1 MERIYFDNAATT
13 PLDKEVA
20 DAMYHVMIHEF
31 GNPSSTHATGRNV
44 RTIIEE
50 CRRTIA
56 KLINC
61 SPGEV
66 FFTSGGT
73 EADNM
78 AIKQTVEA
86 YQIKNIITSA
96 IEHHAVLHTIEEI
109 AKQKNIKIHLVKLTE
124 NGHVNYE
131 DLELLLQNNP
141 NALVSLMHANNE
153 IGNLLE
159 AELVGNL
166 CEKYQAFFHSDTVQT
181 IGHYPIDVQKLKVH
195 FIACAA
201 HKFHGPKGVGFI
213 YISSNSKI
221 HPFVTGGSQERN
233 MRGGTENVYGIVGL
247 TKALENAYS
256 NLEQEMEHISSLKKY
271 MIEQLKSNVEGIS
284 FNGDAEG
291 NSLYTVLNTSFPPS
305 SIGEMLLFKLD
316 IAGVSVSGG
325 SACSSG
331 SEVGSHVLN
340 ALKTDR
346 NRAAVRFSFA
356 KQNTKLE
363 VDSVINILVEMFE
376 KSKQMSKNN

>member
-20 DAMYHVMIHEF
+20 DTMYQVMLNDF
-31 GNPSSTHATGRNV
+31 GNPSSTHSHGRTV

-56 KLINC
+56 KIINC
-61 SPGEV
+61 SPGEI

-78 AIKQTVEA
+78 ALRKTISDFN
-86 YQIKNIITSA
+86 IKNIISSA
-96 IEHHAVLHTIEEI
+96 IEHHAVSHTVEEL
-109 AKQKNIKIHLVKLTE
+109 AKDGKVNMYLVELTE

-131 DLELLLQNNP
+131 NLEYLLQNNP

-153 IGNLLE
+153 IGNLLD
-159 AELVGNL
+159 AEKVGEL
-166 CEKYQAFFHSDTVQT
+166 CEKYNALFHSDTVQT
-181 IGHYPIDVQKLKVH
+181 VGHYPIDVQKMKVH

-201 HKFHGPKGVGFI
+201 HKFHGPKGIGFI

-221 HPFVTGGSQERN
+221 HPFITGGAQERN

-247 TKALENAYS
+247 TQALEIAYN
-256 NLEQEMEHISSLKKY
+256 NLNNEMEHIKSLKFY
-271 MIEQLKSNVEGIS
+271 MLEQLKKNIQGIE

-291 NSLYTVLNTSFPPS
+291 NSLYTVLNASFPPS

-316 IAGVSVSGG
+316 IAGISVSGG

-331 SEVGSHVLN
+331 SDVGSHVLK
-340 ALKTDR
+340 ALKTDG

-356 KQNTKLE
+356 KQNTFSE
-363 VDSVINILVEMFE
+363 VDKVINVLTEMLNHT
-376 KSKQMSKNN
+376 KMNIG

>member
-20 DAMYHVMIHEF
+20 EAMYQVMLNEY
-31 GNPSSTHATGRNV
+31 GNPSSTHATGRTV

-50 CRRTIA
+50 SRRTIA

-61 SPGEV
+61 SPGEI

-78 AIKQTVEA
+78 AIRKTVENFK
-86 YQIKNIITSA
+86 IENIITSA
-96 IEHHAVLHTIEEI
+96 IEHHAVLHTIEEL
-109 AKQKNIKIHLVKLTE
+109 AHAGLIKIHLVKLTQ
-124 NGHVNYE
+124 NGHIDYT
-131 DLELLLQNNP
+131 DLENLLQNNP
-141 NALVSLMHANNE
+141 NTLVSLMHANNE
-153 IGNLLE
+153 IGNLLD
-159 AELVGNL
+159 AEKVGDL
-166 CEKYQAFFHSDTVQT
+166 CEQYKAFFHSDTVQT

-213 YISSNSKI
+213 YVSSNAKI
-221 HPFVTGGSQERN
+221 HPFITGGAQERN

-247 TKALENAYS
+247 TKALVNAYTH
-256 NLEQEMEHISSLKKY
+256 LDDEMAHISSLKKY
-271 MIEQLKSNVEGIS
+271 MTEQLKSNIANIQ

-291 NSLYTVLNTSFPPS
+291 DSLYTVLNTSFPPS
-305 SIGEMLLFKLD
+305 TIGEMLLFKLD
-316 IAGVSVSGG
+316 IAGISVSGG

-331 SEVGSHVLN
+331 SEVGSHVLK
-340 ALKTDR
+340 ALNTDR

-356 KQNTKLE
+356 KQNTKAE
-363 VDSVINILVEMFE
+363 VDSVIAVLVEMLNTTA
-376 KSKQMSKNN
+376 KSN

>member
-20 DAMYHVMIHEF
+20 DAMYQVMLHEY
-31 GNPSSTHATGRNV
+31 GNPSSTHATGRTV

-61 SPGEV
+61 SPGEI

-78 AIKQTVEA
+78 AIRKTVEDFKI
-86 YQIKNIITSA
+86 QNIITSA
-96 IEHHAVLHTIEEI
+96 IEHHAVSHTIEEL
-109 AKQKNIKIHLVKLTE
+109 AHAGLVKMHLVKLTE
-124 NGHVNYE
+124 NGHIDYT
-131 DLELLLQNNP
+131 DLENLLQNNP

-153 IGNLLE
+153 IGNLLD
-159 AELVGNL
+159 AERVGNL
-166 CEKYQAFFHSDTVQT
+166 CEQFKAFFHSDTVQT

-201 HKFHGPKGVGFI
+201 HKFHGPKGAGFI
-213 YISSNSKI
+213 YVSSNAKI
-221 HPFVTGGSQERN
+221 HPFITGGAQERN

-247 TKALENAYS
+247 TKALENAYAH
-256 NLEQEMEHISSLKKY
+256 LDEEMAHISSLKKY
-271 MIEQLKSNVEGIS
+271 MIEQLKANIPGVL

-305 SIGEMLLFKLD
+305 PIGEMLLFKLD
-316 IAGVSVSGG
+316 IAGISVSGG

-331 SEVGSHVLN
+331 SDVGSHVLK
-340 ALKTDR
+340 ALNTDR

-356 KQNTKLE
+356 KQNTKAE
-363 VDSVINILVEMFE
+363 VDKVVAALAEMLNAAA
-376 KSKQMSKNN
+376 KSN

>member
-20 DAMYHVMIHEF
+20 DAMYQVMLHEY
-31 GNPSSTHATGRNV
+31 GNPSSTHATGRTV

-61 SPGEV
+61 SPGEI

-78 AIKQTVEA
+78 AIRKTVEDFKI
-86 YQIKNIITSA
+86 QNIITSA
-96 IEHHAVLHTIEEI
+96 IEHHAVSHTIEEL
-109 AKQKNIKIHLVKLTE
+109 AHAGLVKMHLVKLTE
-124 NGHVNYE
+124 NGHIDYT
-131 DLELLLQNNP
+131 DLENLLQNNP

-153 IGNLLE
+153 IGNLLD
-159 AELVGNL
+159 AERVGNL
-166 CEKYQAFFHSDTVQT
+166 CEQYKAFFHSDTVQT

-201 HKFHGPKGVGFI
+201 HKFHGPKGAGFI
-213 YISSNSKI
+213 YVSSNAKI
-221 HPFVTGGSQERN
+221 HPFITGGAQERN

-247 TKALENAYS
+247 TKALEKAYAH
-256 NLEQEMEHISSLKKY
+256 LDEEMAHISSLKKY
-271 MIEQLKSNVEGIS
+271 MIEQLKANIPGIQ

-305 SIGEMLLFKLD
+305 PIGEMLLFKLD
-316 IAGVSVSGG
+316 IAGISVSGG

-331 SEVGSHVLN
+331 SDVGSHVLK
-340 ALKTDR
+340 ALNTDR

-356 KQNTKLE
+356 KQNTKAE
-363 VDSVINILVEMFE
+363 VDKVIAALSEMLNAAA
-376 KSKQMSKNN
+376 KSN

>member
-20 DAMYHVMIHEF
+20 DTMYQVMLNNF
-31 GNPSSTHATGRNV
+31 GNPSSTHSHGRTV

-61 SPGEV
+61 SPGEI

-78 AIKQTVEA
+78 ALRKTISDFN
-86 YQIKNIITSA
+86 IKNIISSA
-96 IEHHAVLHTIEEI
+96 IEHHAVSHTLEEL
-109 AKQKNIKIHLVKLTE
+109 AKDDEVKLHLVKLTE
-124 NGHVNYE
+124 NGHVDYE
-131 DLELLLQNNP
+131 NLEYLLQNNP

-153 IGNLLE
+153 IGNLLD
-159 AELVGNL
+159 AEKVGEL
-166 CEKYQAFFHSDTVQT
+166 CEKYNALFHSDTVQT
-181 IGHYPIDVQKLKVH
+181 VGHYPIDVQKMKVH

-201 HKFHGPKGVGFI
+201 HKFHGPKGIGFI

-221 HPFVTGGSQERN
+221 HPFITGGAQERN

-247 TKALENAYS
+247 TKALEIAYN
-256 NLEQEMEHISSLKKY
+256 NLNNEMEHIKSLKFY
-271 MIEQLKSNVEGIS
+271 MLEQLKKNVQGIE

-291 NSLYTVLNTSFPPS
+291 NSLYTVLNASFPPS

-331 SEVGSHVLN
+331 SDVGSHVLK
-340 ALKTDR
+340 ALKTDS

-356 KQNTKLE
+356 KQNTFSEIDK
-363 VDSVINILVEMFE
+363 VINVLTEMLNQP
-376 KSKQMSKNN
+376 KMNVG

>member
-20 DAMYHVMIHEF
+20 DAMYQVMLHEY
-31 GNPSSTHATGRNV
+31 GNPSSTHATGRTV

-61 SPGEV
+61 SPGEI

-78 AIKQTVEA
+78 AIRKTVEDFKI
-86 YQIKNIITSA
+86 QNIITSA
-96 IEHHAVLHTIEEI
+96 IEHHAVSHTIEEL
-109 AKQKNIKIHLVKLTE
+109 AHAGLVKMHLVKLTE
-124 NGHVNYE
+124 NGHIDYT
-131 DLELLLQNNP
+131 DLENLLQNNP

-153 IGNLLE
+153 IGNLLD
-159 AELVGNL
+159 AEKVGDL
-166 CEKYQAFFHSDTVQT
+166 CEQYKAFFHSDTVQT

-213 YISSNSKI
+213 YVSSNAKI
-221 HPFVTGGSQERN
+221 HPFITGGAQERN

-247 TKALENAYS
+247 TKALEKAYAH
-256 NLEQEMEHISSLKKY
+256 LDEEMAHISSLKKY
-271 MIEQLKSNVEGIS
+271 MIEELKTNIPGIQ

-305 SIGEMLLFKLD
+305 PIGEMLLFKLD
-316 IAGVSVSGG
+316 IAGISVSGG

-331 SEVGSHVLN
+331 SDVGSHVLKAIN
-340 ALKTDR
+340 SDR

-356 KQNTKLE
+356 KQNTKDE
-363 VDSVINILVEMFE
+363 VDKVIAVLVEMLSISV
-376 KSKQMSKNN
+376 KLN

>member
-20 DAMYHVMIHEF
+20 DAMYHVMINEF
-31 GNPSSTHATGRNV
+31 GNPSSTHNEGRNV

-50 CRRTIA
+50 CRRSIA

-78 AIKQTVEA
+78 AIRKTVAA
-86 YQIKNIITSA
+86 YQIKNIITSE
-96 IEHHAVLHTIEEI
+96 IEHHAVLHTIEELT
-109 AKQKNIKIHLVKLTE
+109 KSGDVKLHFVKLTA

-153 IGNLLE
+153 IGNLLD

-213 YISSNSKI
+213 YISSNAKI
-221 HPFVTGGSQERN
+221 HPFLTGGAQERN
-233 MRGGTENVYGIVGL
+233 MRGGTENFYGIVGL
-247 TKALENAYS
+247 TKALENAYA
-256 NLEQEMEHISSLKKY
+256 NLEKEMTHISSLKNY
-271 MIEQLKSNVEGIS
+271 MIEQLKLNIDGIT

-291 NSLYTVLNTSFPPS
+291 NSLYTVLNASFPPS

-331 SEVGSHVLN
+331 SEVGSHVLS

-346 NRAAVRFSFA
+346 NRAAVRFSFS
-356 KQNTKLE
+356 KQNTKSE
-363 VDSVINILVEMFE
+363 VDMVISVLMEMLN
-376 KSKQMSKNN
+376 KSK

>member
-20 DAMYHVMIHEF
+20 DAMYQVMLHEY
-31 GNPSSTHATGRNV
+31 GNPSSTHATGRTV

-61 SPGEV
+61 SPGEI

-78 AIKQTVEA
+78 AIRKTVEDFKI
-86 YQIKNIITSA
+86 QNIITSA
-96 IEHHAVLHTIEEI
+96 IEHHAVSHTIEEL
-109 AKQKNIKIHLVKLTE
+109 AHAGLVKMHLVKLTE
-124 NGHVNYE
+124 NGHIDYT
-131 DLELLLQNNP
+131 DLENLLQNNP

-153 IGNLLE
+153 IGNLLD
-159 AELVGNL
+159 AERVGNL
-166 CEKYQAFFHSDTVQT
+166 CEQYKAFFHSDTVQT

-201 HKFHGPKGVGFI
+201 HKFHGPKGAGFI
-213 YISSNSKI
+213 YVSSNAKI
-221 HPFVTGGSQERN
+221 HPFITGGAQERN

-247 TKALENAYS
+247 TKALEKAYAH
-256 NLEQEMEHISSLKKY
+256 LDEEMAHISSLKKY
-271 MIEQLKSNVEGIS
+271 MIEQLKANIPGIQ

-305 SIGEMLLFKLD
+305 PIGEMLLFKLD
-316 IAGVSVSGG
+316 IAGISVSGG

-331 SEVGSHVLN
+331 SDVGSHVLK
-340 ALKTDR
+340 ALNTDR

-356 KQNTKLE
+356 KQNTKAE
-363 VDSVINILVEMFE
+363 VDKVIAALVEMLTATV
-376 KSKQMSKNN
+376 KSN

>member
-20 DAMYHVMIHEF
+20 DTMYQVMLNNF
-31 GNPSSTHATGRNV
+31 GNPSSTHSHGRTV

-61 SPGEV
+61 SPGEI

-78 AIKQTVEA
+78 ALRKTISDFN
-86 YQIKNIITSA
+86 IKNIISSA
-96 IEHHAVLHTIEEI
+96 IEHHAVSHTLEEL
-109 AKQKNIKIHLVKLTE
+109 AKHDEVKLHLVKLTE
-124 NGHVNYE
+124 NGHVDYE
-131 DLELLLQNNP
+131 NLEYLLQNNP

-153 IGNLLE
+153 IGNLLD
-159 AELVGNL
+159 AEKVGEL
-166 CEKYQAFFHSDTVQT
+166 CEKYNALFHSDTVQT
-181 IGHYPIDVQKLKVH
+181 VGHYPIDVQKMKVH

-201 HKFHGPKGVGFI
+201 HKFHGPKGIGFI

-221 HPFVTGGSQERN
+221 HPFITGGAQERN

-247 TKALENAYS
+247 TKALEIAYN
-256 NLEQEMEHISSLKKY
+256 NLNNEMEHIKSLKFY
-271 MIEQLKSNVEGIS
+271 MLEQLKKNVQGIE

-291 NSLYTVLNTSFPPS
+291 NSLYTVLNASFPPS

-331 SEVGSHVLN
+331 SDVGSHVLK
-340 ALKTDR
+340 ALKTDS

-356 KQNTKLE
+356 KQNTFSE
-363 VDSVINILVEMFE
+363 VDKVINVLTEMLNQP
-376 KSKQMSKNN
+376 KMNVG

>member
-20 DAMYHVMIHEF
+20 DAMYQVMLHEY
-31 GNPSSTHATGRNV
+31 GNPSSTHATGRTV

-61 SPGEV
+61 SPGEI

-78 AIKQTVEA
+78 AIRKTVEDFKI
-86 YQIKNIITSA
+86 QNIITSA
-96 IEHHAVLHTIEEI
+96 IEHHAVSHTIEEL
-109 AKQKNIKIHLVKLTE
+109 AHAGLVKMHLVKLTE
-124 NGHVNYE
+124 NGHIDYT
-131 DLELLLQNNP
+131 DLENLLQNNP

-153 IGNLLE
+153 IGNLLD
-159 AELVGNL
+159 AERVGNL
-166 CEKYQAFFHSDTVQT
+166 CEQYKAFFHSDTVQT

-201 HKFHGPKGVGFI
+201 HKFHGPKGAGFI
-213 YISSNSKI
+213 YVSSNAKI
-221 HPFVTGGSQERN
+221 HPFITGGAQERN

-247 TKALENAYS
+247 TKALEKAYAH
-256 NLEQEMEHISSLKKY
+256 LDEEMAHISSLKKY
-271 MIEQLKSNVEGIS
+271 MIEQLKANIPGIK

-305 SIGEMLLFKLD
+305 PIGEMLLFKLD
-316 IAGVSVSGG
+316 IAGISVSGG

-331 SEVGSHVLN
+331 SDVGSHVLK
-340 ALKTDR
+340 ALNTDR

-356 KQNTKLE
+356 KQNTKAE
-363 VDSVINILVEMFE
+363 VDKVITALADMLNAAA
-376 KSKQMSKNN
+376 KSN

>member
-20 DAMYHVMIHEF
+20 DAMYQVMLHEY
-31 GNPSSTHATGRNV
+31 GNPSSTHATGRTV

-61 SPGEV
+61 SPGEI

-78 AIKQTVEA
+78 AIRKTVEDFKI
-86 YQIKNIITSA
+86 QNIITSA
-96 IEHHAVLHTIEEI
+96 IEHHAVSHTIEEL
-109 AKQKNIKIHLVKLTE
+109 AHAGLVKMHLVKLTE
-124 NGHVNYE
+124 NGHIDYT
-131 DLELLLQNNP
+131 DLENLLQNNP

-153 IGNLLE
+153 IGNLLD
-159 AELVGNL
+159 AEKVGNL
-166 CEKYQAFFHSDTVQT
+166 CEQYKAFFHSDTVQT

-201 HKFHGPKGVGFI
+201 HKFHGPKGAGFI
-213 YISSNSKI
+213 YVSSNAKI
-221 HPFVTGGSQERN
+221 HPFITGGAQERN

-247 TKALENAYS
+247 TKALENAYAH
-256 NLEQEMEHISSLKKY
+256 LDEEMAHISSLKKY
-271 MIEQLKSNVEGIS
+271 MIEQLKANIPGVL

-305 SIGEMLLFKLD
+305 PIGEMLLFKLD
-316 IAGVSVSGG
+316 IAGISVSGG

-331 SEVGSHVLN
+331 SDVGSHVLK
-340 ALKTDR
+340 ALNTDR

-356 KQNTKLE
+356 KQNTKAE
-363 VDSVINILVEMFE
+363 VDKVVATLVEMLNAAA
-376 KSKQMSKNN
+376 KSN

>member
-20 DAMYHVMIHEF
+20 DAMYQVMLHEY
-31 GNPSSTHATGRNV
+31 GNPSSTHATGRTV

-61 SPGEV
+61 SPGEI

-78 AIKQTVEA
+78 AIRKTVEDFKI
-86 YQIKNIITSA
+86 QNIITSA
-96 IEHHAVLHTIEEI
+96 IEHHAVSHTIEEL
-109 AKQKNIKIHLVKLTE
+109 AHAGLVKMHLVKLTE
-124 NGHVNYE
+124 NGHIDYT
-131 DLELLLQNNP
+131 DLESLLQNNP

-153 IGNLLE
+153 IGNLLD
-159 AELVGNL
+159 AERVGNL
-166 CEKYQAFFHSDTVQT
+166 CEQYKAFFHSDTVQT
-181 IGHYPIDVQKLKVH
+181 IGHYPIDIQKLKVH

-213 YISSNSKI
+213 YVSSNAKI
-221 HPFVTGGSQERN
+221 HPFITGGAQERN

-247 TKALENAYS
+247 TKALEKAYA
-256 NLEQEMEHISSLKKY
+256 NLDEEMAHISSLKKY
-271 MIEQLKSNVEGIS
+271 MIEQLKANIPGIQ

-305 SIGEMLLFKLD
+305 PIGEMLLFKLD

-331 SEVGSHVLN
+331 SDVGSHVLKALN
-340 ALKTDR
+340 ADR

-356 KQNTKLE
+356 KQNTKTE
-363 VDSVINILVEMFE
+363 VDQVIAALVEMLNLPA
-376 KSKQMSKNN
+376 KSN

>member
-20 DAMYHVMIHEF
+20 DAMYHVMINEF
-31 GNPSSTHATGRNV
+31 GNPSSTHNEGRNV

-50 CRRTIA
+50 CRRSIA

-78 AIKQTVEA
+78 AIRKTVAA
-86 YQIKNIITSA
+86 YDIKNIITSE
-96 IEHHAVLHTIEEI
+96 IEHHAVLHTIEELT
-109 AKQKNIKIHLVKLTE
+109 KSGDVKLHFVKLTA

-141 NALVSLMHANNE
+141 NALLSLMHANNE
-153 IGNLLE
+153 IGNLLD

-213 YISSNSKI
+213 YISSNAKI
-221 HPFVTGGSQERN
+221 HPFLTGGAQERN
-233 MRGGTENVYGIVGL
+233 MRGGTENFYGIVGL
-247 TKALENAYS
+247 TKALENAYA
-256 NLEQEMEHISSLKKY
+256 NLEKEMTHISSLKNY
-271 MIEQLKSNVEGIS
+271 MIEQLKLNIDGIT

-291 NSLYTVLNTSFPPS
+291 NSLYTVLNASFPPS

-331 SEVGSHVLN
+331 SEVGSHVLS

-346 NRAAVRFSFA
+346 NRAAVRFSFS
-356 KQNTKLE
+356 KQNTKSE
-363 VDSVINILVEMFE
+363 VDMVISVLMEMLN
-376 KSKQMSKNN
+376 KSK

>member
-20 DAMYHVMIHEF
+20 DAMYQVMLHEY
-31 GNPSSTHATGRNV
+31 GNPSSTHATGRTV

-61 SPGEV
+61 SPGEI

-78 AIKQTVEA
+78 AIRKTVEDFKI
-86 YQIKNIITSA
+86 QNIITSA
-96 IEHHAVLHTIEEI
+96 IEHHAVSHTIEEL
-109 AKQKNIKIHLVKLTE
+109 AHAGLVKMHLVKLTE
-124 NGHVNYE
+124 NGHIDYT
-131 DLELLLQNNP
+131 DLESLLQNNP

-153 IGNLLE
+153 IGNLLD
-159 AELVGNL
+159 AERVGNL
-166 CEKYQAFFHSDTVQT
+166 CEKYKAFFHSDTVQT

-201 HKFHGPKGVGFI
+201 HKFHGPKGAGFI
-213 YISSNSKI
+213 YVSSNAKI
-221 HPFVTGGSQERN
+221 HPFITGGAQERN

-247 TKALENAYS
+247 TKALEKAYAH
-256 NLEQEMEHISSLKKY
+256 LDEEMAHISSLKKY
-271 MIEQLKSNVEGIS
+271 MIEQLKANIPGIQ

-291 NSLYTVLNTSFPPS
+291 NSLYTVLNASFPPS
-305 SIGEMLLFKLD
+305 PIGEMLLFKLD
-316 IAGVSVSGG
+316 IAGISVSGG

-331 SEVGSHVLN
+331 SDVGSHVLK
-340 ALKTDR
+340 ALNTDR

-356 KQNTKLE
+356 KQNTKAE
-363 VDSVINILVEMFE
+363 VDKVITALVEMLNAVA
-376 KSKQMSKNN
+376 KSN

>member
-20 DAMYHVMIHEF
+20 DAMYNVMIHEF
-31 GNPSSTHATGRNV
+31 GNPSSTHAEGRNV

-50 CRRTIA
+50 CRRSIA
-56 KLINC
+56 KLLNC

-73 EADNM
+73 ESDNM
-78 AIKQTVEA
+78 AIRKTVEA
-86 YQIKNIITSA
+86 YEIKNIITSE
-96 IEHHAVLHTIEEI
+96 IEHHAVLHTIEELT
-109 AKQKNIKIHLVKLTE
+109 KNGLIKLHFVKLTE

-153 IGNLLE
+153 IGNLLD

-166 CEKYQAFFHSDTVQT
+166 CEKYEAFFHSDTVQT

-213 YISSNSKI
+213 YISSNAKI
-221 HPFVTGGSQERN
+221 NSFITGGSQERN
-233 MRGGTENVYGIVGL
+233 MRGGTENLYGIVGL
-247 TKALENAYS
+247 TKALENAYA
-256 NLEQEMEHISSLKKY
+256 NLEKEMTHIISLKNY
-271 MIEQLKSNVEGIS
+271 MIEQLKSNVEGIT

-291 NSLYTVLNTSFPPS
+291 NSLYTVLNVSFPPS

-331 SEVGSHVLN
+331 SEVGSHVLS
-340 ALKTDR
+340 ALKTDS

-363 VDSVINILVEMFE
+363 VDKVIGVLVEMFL
-376 KSKQMSKNN
+376 KSKQMSSNN

>member
-20 DAMYHVMIHEF
+20 DAMYQVMIHEF
-31 GNPSSTHATGRNV
+31 GNPSSTHTEGRNV

-78 AIKQTVEA
+78 AIRKTVAA
-86 YQIKNIITSA
+86 YDIKNIITSE
-96 IEHHAVLHTIEEI
+96 IEHHAVLHTIEELT
-109 AKQKNIKIHLVKLTE
+109 KSGDVKLHFVKLTA

-141 NALVSLMHANNE
+141 NALLSLMHANNE
-153 IGNLLE
+153 IGNLLD

-213 YISSNSKI
+213 YISSKSKI
-221 HPFVTGGSQERN
+221 HPFVTGGAQERN

-256 NLEQEMEHISSLKKY
+256 NLSQEMAHISSIKNY
-271 MIEQLKSNVEGIS
+271 MIEQLKSNIEGIT

-305 SIGEMLLFKLD
+305 PIGEMLLFKLD

-331 SEVGSHVLN
+331 SEVGSHVLS

-356 KQNTKLE
+356 KQNTKSE
-363 VDSVINILVEMFE
+363 VDKVIGVLVEMLN
-376 KSKQMSKNN
+376 KSK

>member
-13 PLDKEVA
+13 PLDIEVA
-20 DAMYHVMIHEF
+20 DAMYQVMLHEY
-31 GNPSSTHATGRNV
+31 GNPSSSHATGRTV

-61 SPGEV
+61 SPGEI

-78 AIKQTVEA
+78 AIRKTVEDFKI
-86 YQIKNIITSA
+86 QNIITSA
-96 IEHHAVLHTIEEI
+96 IEHHAVSHTIEEL
-109 AKQKNIKIHLVKLTE
+109 AHAGLVKMHLVKLTE
-124 NGHVNYE
+124 NGHIDYT
-131 DLELLLQNNP
+131 DLENLLQNNP
-141 NALVSLMHANNE
+141 NALLSLMHANNE
-153 IGNLLE
+153 IGNLLD
-159 AELVGNL
+159 AERVGNL
-166 CEKYQAFFHSDTVQT
+166 CEQYNAFFHSDTVQT

-201 HKFHGPKGVGFI
+201 HKFHGPKGAGFI
-213 YISSNSKI
+213 YVSSNAKI
-221 HPFVTGGSQERN
+221 HPFITGGAQERN

-247 TKALENAYS
+247 TKALEKAYAH
-256 NLEQEMEHISSLKKY
+256 LDEEMAHISSLKKY
-271 MIEQLKSNVEGIS
+271 MIEQLKANISGIQ

-305 SIGEMLLFKLD
+305 PIGEMLLFKLD
-316 IAGVSVSGG
+316 IAGISVSGG

-331 SEVGSHVLN
+331 SDVGSHVLK
-340 ALKTDR
+340 ALNTDR

-356 KQNTKLE
+356 KQNTKTE
-363 VDSVINILVEMFE
+363 VDKVIAILAEMLSTTV
-376 KSKQMSKNN
+376 KSN

>member
-20 DAMYHVMIHEF
+20 DAMYQVMIHEF
-31 GNPSSTHATGRNV
+31 GNPSSTHADGRNV

-50 CRRTIA
+50 CRRSIA

-78 AIKQTVEA
+78 AIRKTVSA
-86 YQIKNIITSA
+86 YQVKNIITSQ
-96 IEHHAVLHTIEEI
+96 IEHHAVLHTIEELT
-109 AKQKNIKIHLVKLTE
+109 KNGDVKLHFVKLTE
-124 NGHVNYE
+124 NGHVNYD

-141 NALVSLMHANNE
+141 NTLVSLMHANNE
-153 IGNLLE
+153 IGNLLD

-166 CEKYQAFFHSDTVQT
+166 CEKYEAFFHSDTVQT
-181 IGHYPIDVQKLKVH
+181 IGHYPIDVQKLKFH

-213 YISSNSKI
+213 YISSNAKI
-221 HPFVTGGSQERN
+221 HPFVTGGAQERN
-233 MRGGTENVYGIVGL
+233 MRGGTENFYGIVGL

-256 NLEQEMEHISSLKKY
+256 NLEKEMKHISSLKNY
-271 MIEQLKSNVEGIS
+271 MIEQLKLNIDGIT

-291 NSLYTVLNTSFPPS
+291 NSLYTVLNASFPPS

-331 SEVGSHVLN
+331 SEVGSHVLS
-340 ALKTDR
+340 ALKTDS
-346 NRAAVRFSFA
+346 NRSAVRFSFA
-356 KQNTKLE
+356 KQNTKTE
-363 VDSVINILVEMFE
+363 VDMVISVLMEMFNR
-376 KSKQMSKNN
+376 SK

>member
-20 DAMYHVMIHEF
+20 DAMYQVMLHEY
-31 GNPSSTHATGRNV
+31 GNPSSTHATGRTV

-61 SPGEV
+61 SPGEI

-78 AIKQTVEA
+78 AIRKTVEDFKI
-86 YQIKNIITSA
+86 QNIITSA
-96 IEHHAVLHTIEEI
+96 IEHHAVSHTIEEL
-109 AKQKNIKIHLVKLTE
+109 AHAGLVKMHLVKLTE
-124 NGHVNYE
+124 NGHIDYT
-131 DLELLLQNNP
+131 DLENLLQNNP

-153 IGNLLE
+153 IGNLLD
-159 AELVGNL
+159 AERVGNL
-166 CEKYQAFFHSDTVQT
+166 CEQYKAFFHSDTVQT

-201 HKFHGPKGVGFI
+201 HKFHGPKGAGFI
-213 YISSNSKI
+213 YVSSNAKI
-221 HPFVTGGSQERN
+221 HPFITGGAQERN

-247 TKALENAYS
+247 TKALEKAYAH
-256 NLEQEMEHISSLKKY
+256 LEEEMAHISSLKKY
-271 MIEQLKSNVEGIS
+271 MIEQLKANIPGIQ

-305 SIGEMLLFKLD
+305 PIGEMLLFKLD
-316 IAGVSVSGG
+316 IAGISVSGG

-331 SEVGSHVLN
+331 SDVGSHVLK
-340 ALKTDR
+340 ALNTDR

-356 KQNTKLE
+356 KQNTKAE
-363 VDSVINILVEMFE
+363 VDKVVAILAEMLNAAA
-376 KSKQMSKNN
+376 KSN

>member
-20 DAMYHVMIHEF
+20 DAMYQVMIHEF
-31 GNPSSTHATGRNV
+31 GNPSSTHTEGRNV

-78 AIKQTVEA
+78 AIRKTVAA
-86 YQIKNIITSA
+86 YDIKNIITSE
-96 IEHHAVLHTIEEI
+96 IEHHAVLHTIEELT
-109 AKQKNIKIHLVKLTE
+109 KSGDVKLHFVKLTA

-153 IGNLLE
+153 IGNLLD

-213 YISSNSKI
+213 YISSKSKI
-221 HPFVTGGSQERN
+221 HPFVTGGAQERN

-256 NLEQEMEHISSLKKY
+256 NLSQEMAHISSIKNY
-271 MIEQLKSNVEGIS
+271 MIEQLKSNIEGIT

-305 SIGEMLLFKLD
+305 PIGEMLLFKLD

-331 SEVGSHVLN
+331 SEVGSHVLS

-356 KQNTKLE
+356 KQNTKSE
-363 VDSVINILVEMFE
+363 VDKVIGVLVEMLN
-376 KSKQMSKNN
+376 KSK

>member
-20 DAMYHVMIHEF
+20 DAMYQVMLHEY
-31 GNPSSTHATGRNV
+31 GNPSSTHATGRTV

-61 SPGEV
+61 SPGEI

-78 AIKQTVEA
+78 AIRKTVEDFKI
-86 YQIKNIITSA
+86 QNIITSA
-96 IEHHAVLHTIEEI
+96 IEHHAVSHTIEL
-109 AKQKNIKIHLVKLTE
+109 AHAGLVKMHFVKLTE
-124 NGHVNYE
+124 NGHIDYT
-131 DLELLLQNNP
+131 DLENLLQNNP

-153 IGNLLE
+153 IGNLLD
-159 AELVGNL
+159 AERVGNL
-166 CEKYQAFFHSDTVQT
+166 CEQYKAFFHSDTVQT

-213 YISSNSKI
+213 YVSSNAKI
-221 HPFVTGGSQERN
+221 HPFITGGAQERN

-247 TKALENAYS
+247 TKALEKAYAH
-256 NLEQEMEHISSLKKY
+256 LDEEMAHISSLKKY
-271 MIEQLKSNVEGIS
+271 MIEQLKANIPGIQ

-305 SIGEMLLFKLD
+305 PIGEMLLFKLD
-316 IAGVSVSGG
+316 IAGISVSGG

-331 SEVGSHVLN
+331 SDVGSHVLK
-340 ALKTDR
+340 ALNTDR

-356 KQNTKLE
+356 KQNTKAE
-363 VDSVINILVEMFE
+363 VDKVIAALVEMLTATV
-376 KSKQMSKNN
+376 KSN